1 MNSEHQETV
10 AGVETERAVAPT
22 AERGSSKD
30 EMRLVTFALG
40 DEEFGFNIMSVKEII
55 RVPKIAH
62 VPMSPPHVDGVAN
75 LRGTVLPIVDMRTRF
90 GMKRTEDT
98 DRTRVL
104 VIDENGVKTGLRV
117 DRVMQVT
124 GISRENIEPAPPAIG
139 EASSAFIDGVVKLDG
154 GKRIIMA
161 LQAGKVCQING
172 GKSETTEAR
181 GPIAGNAGRTVGE
194 TGEHNDRAQ
203 ADLLQM
209 VTFRVA
215 HEEFGF
221 PIELVR
227 EILRVE
233 TPRPLPEAPTYILGV
248 LTVRG
253 RLLPIIDLRCLL
265 NQEGLAEG
273 IVREC
278 QTLRSALEQW
288 SQAWRAH
295 AENAAHPRSDDAPL
309 EALRKWFNERNSS
322 SQNLMESVAH
332 CRAGIERIAKLL
344 TEFSST
350 RAQIKDVLSWYDH
363 EVGSQ
368 LSGVTREM
376 VKFESMIV
384 ANIQEDQRIIVVDAN
399 GTQLGLVVD
408 HVNEVLKA
416 PKDCIDPPPTIGDAT
431 GLSGIAKLKDGT
443 RLIMMLDSTK
453 LLKQQII
460 SHIKE
465 IAGSNGSGSTQ
476 TELAQASKDRGR
488 DLGERQTVTF
498 RLGEEEFGIP
508 ISQIREI
515 DRYSQITKVPKMP
528 HCVEGVTNLR
538 GEVVTVIGLRERF
551 GMPDHSVDDRTRVII
566 VDLAGKKT
574 GLRVDSVSQVL
585 NIADRDIEAPPDSI
599 NGGEKTRFIS
609 GIAKANDGKRMI
621 VLLDIAKILD
631 NTALTGE

>member
-1 MNSEHQETV
+1 MINEHEES
-10 AGVETERAVAPT
+10 AAELATERTAPPGN
-22 AERGSSKD
+22 EQHSSKD

-62 VPMSPPHVDGVAN
+62 VPMSPAHVDGVAN

-104 VIDENGVKTGLRV
+104 VIDEHGIKTGLRV

-139 EASSAFIDGVVKLDG
+139 EISSAFIEGVVKLDG

-161 LQAGKVCQING
+161 LQAGKVCQIGNG
-172 GKSETTEAR
+172 GPTGSEAQGHSGSGSER
-181 GPIAGNAGRTVGE
+181 AGSDSREPREN
-194 TGEHNDRAQ
+194 AQ

-215 HEEFGF
+215 REEFGF
-221 PIELVR
+221 PIEVVR

-233 TPRPLPEAPTYILGV
+233 PPRPIPESPEYLLGV

-253 RLLPIIDLRCLL
+253 RLLPIIDLRRLL
-265 NQEGLAEG
+265 GQEGLAEG
-273 IVREC
+273 IIREC
-278 QTLRSALEQW
+278 QTLRAPFESW
-288 SQAWRAH
+288 CRSWRAH
-295 AENAAHPRSDDAPL
+295 AENAATLRPDDAPL
-309 EALRKWFNERNSS
+309 EALRHWLNNRNSS
-322 SQNLMESVAH
+322 NQNLMEVVAR
-332 CRAGIERIAKLL
+332 CRAATERVTKILADFSATRTQLADVIAW
-344 TEFSST
+344 FS
-350 RAQIKDVLSWYDH
+350 H
-363 EVGSQ
+363 EVEPQFAGLSQ
-368 LSGVTREM
+368 DMSQ
-376 VKFESMIV
+376 FESMIV
-384 ANIQEDQRIIVVDAN
+384 TTIQEDQRIIVVDAN

-453 LLKQQII
+453 LLKQQ
-460 SHIKE
+460 
-465 IAGSNGSGSTQ
+465 A
-476 TELAQASKDRGR
+476 LAQIGTLAGANNTQGQHTEAGQSEKNRGH

-498 RLGEEEFGIP
+498 RLGEEEFGMP

-551 GMPDHSVDDRTRVII
+551 GMPDCPVDDRTRVII
-566 VDLAGKKT
+566 VDLGGKKT

-585 NIADRDIEAPPDSI
+585 NIADRDIEPPPMTLSA
-599 NGGEKTRFIS
+599 GEKNRFIS

-621 VLLDIAKILD
+621 VLLDVVKILE
-631 NTALTGE
+631 NTALTTD